1 MRERIIDMGSNMKKA
16 FKTLK
21 GYFIQEYQYVQ
32 MNTKLVFW
40 FMFITC
46 LCYGSKVVY
55 SSNQFDT
62 IQMFAEY
69 EWTIDWW
76 LAIGRFSLVFMKRIF
91 ENGLLSVYFSDFLTM
106 IFFVLAAISW
116 SFFLSIYAPISLQ
129 KREWVLG
136 GLFISTPVMAEQIS
150 FSLQNWEVMTG
161 FVLIPL
167 AIYLF
172 FDGYKERNYY
182 SMFLSAIILSWTVGL
197 YQNFL
202 SIYVLGFLMV
212 LLFKIDTISENRKV
226 LFLCLNFFCVFI
238 LGTGLYFCMSTILQK
253 YYGIT
258 ASSYLFENIKWM
270 KRPVMDSL
278 YCVIEYIKG
287 LIFSSQNYYSSIVYG
302 ITFLLFFLEGFF
314 VKSIHRLWNIGIRL
328 LIILSPFYFS
338 ILFGDGL
345 LFRMQT
351 ILPLTFG
358 IAGWNLY
365 SIICSKRQ
373 NIKGV
378 CICFLIIIILRHS
391 QIIIHAFYSDC
402 CAYNQDVVLA
412 RQIKADINADFPEN
426 VSDKI
431 IFLNAKTK
439 TTSIPD
445 NVYYENIGSS
455 LFSILWMNDHGRY
468 WRLTDFY
475 NYLGYP
481 TTYISQ
487 KEFEMYAEADYSNVL
502 SKRYQEYTIYS
513 YENVSVVQFY

>member
-1 MRERIIDMGSNMKKA
+1 MDLIYIKRTFD
-16 FKTLK
+16 TLK
-21 GYFIQEYQYVQ
+21 EYSFQGFRYVQ
-32 MNTKLVFW
+32 KNTKYVFLLV
-40 FMFITC
+40 IVTC

-55 SSNQFDT
+55 GSNQFDT

-76 LAIGRFSLVFMKRIF
+76 LAIGRFSLVFIKRIF

-106 IFFVLAAISW
+106 VFFVLAAISW
-116 SFFLSIYAPISLQ
+116 SYFLSIFAPPSMQ

-136 GLFISTPVMAEQIS
+136 CLFISTPVMAEQIS

-167 AIYLF
+167 ALYLF
-172 FDGYKERNYY
+172 FDGNEKHNFFG
-182 SMFLSAIILSWTVGL
+182 MLLSSILLAWTLGL

-202 SIYVLGFLMV
+202 SVYVLGFLVV
-212 LLFKIDTISENRKV
+212 LLFKINTIVENKRI
-226 LFLCLNFFCVFI
+226 LMLCLSFFCIFI
-238 LGTGLYFCMSTILQK
+238 LGIGLYFFVSAMVQK

-258 ASSYLFENIKWM
+258 AASYLFENIKWM
-270 KRPVMDSL
+270 ERPVMDSV
-278 YCVIEYIKG
+278 YCVLGYIKG
-287 LIFSSQNYYSSIVYG
+287 LVFSSQNYYSSIVYG
-302 ITFLLFFLEGFF
+302 IIFLLFFLEAFLIKP
-314 VKSIHRLWNIGIRL
+314 VHRLWNIGIRI

-345 LFRMQT
+345 LLRMQT

-358 IAGWNLY
+358 VISWNLY
-365 SIICSKRQ
+365 CNICSRWKS
-373 NIKGV
+373 IKVV
-378 CICFLIIIILRHS
+378 CICFLVIVVLRHS
-391 QIIIHAFYSDC
+391 QIIIHAFYSDY

-412 RQIKADINADFPEN
+412 RQIKADISADFPEN
-426 VSDKI
+426 APDKI

-445 NVYYENIGSS
+445 NINYENIGSS
-455 LFSILWMNDHGRY
+455 LFSILWMNDYGRH

-481 TTYISQ
+481 ITYISEA
-487 KEFEMYAEADYSNVL
+487 EFEIYASADYSKAS

-513 YENVSVVQFY
+513 YEGVSVIQFY